1 MNEYIKTVVKAVV
14 SVGIITSLFSENK
27 LSKYINLISGIVVMA
42 VLILPVL
49 DISPEPLDFSVTEL
63 DIQKNA
69 YLKEEF
75 EKTLESRIKEEVKL
89 KTSREIEVEVEASID
104 NDAKIERISIKPYKE
119 EYVNL
124 IKQYLNTGENGAQI
138 DEG

>member
-1 MNEYIKTVVKAVV
+1 MSEYIKTVVKAAV
-14 SVGIITSLFSENK
+14 SVGIITSLFSGNK

-49 DISPEPLDFSVTEL
+49 DISPEPLEFSAIEL
-63 DIQKNA
+63 DVQKNT
-69 YLKEEF
+69 YLKDEF
-75 EKTLESRIKEEVKL
+75 EKTLEERIKEEVKR
-89 KTSREIEVEVEASID
+89 KTSQEIEVKVEASVD
-104 NDAKIERISIKPYKE
+104 NDVKIKKISIRPYRE

>member
-1 MNEYIKTVVKAVV
+1 MSEYIKTVVKAVV

-75 EKTLESRIKEEVKL
+75 EKTLESRIKEEVKAE
-89 KTSREIEVEVEASID
+89 TSQEIEVDVVANIENEP
-104 NDAKIERISIKPYKE
+104 KIEKISIKPYKE